1 MQRRMPLFR
10 ALPFLLV
17 LPGCGGDEAPTST
30 VTTTATTAPAARAPS
45 CTITASPVLA
55 KCSQETELT
64 IKITGGPADGS
75 FSTPKGTCAGFR
87 NVTETRCKFRTCDAG
102 KTTMTFLVSNANGG
116 SSCFVD
122 AYGSHLTMKVINL
135 SSGAKYSDGDGRCIW
150 IERGGAVD
158 TNYMEGYPVITL
170 YGLSPSSLCSGAKP
184 PAANRMT
191 FEDAIALDSP
201 LHGGDFDGQVTMNPK
216 DES

>member
-1 MQRRMPLFR
+1 MQRRVRWFR
-10 ALPFLLV
+10 VLPFLLI
-17 LPGCGGDEAPTST
+17 LPGCGGDEAPTSV
-30 VTTTATTAPAARAPS
+30 VTTTTTTTPRAPG
-45 CTITASPVLA
+45 CTITANPVLA
-55 KCSQETELT
+55 RCSQETELT
-64 IKITGGPADGS
+64 IKVTGGPADGS

-87 NVTETRCKFRTCDAG
+87 NVSEAKCKFRTCDAG

-122 AYGSHLTMKVINL
+122 AYGAHLTMQVINL

-150 IERGGAVD
+150 IARGGAVD

-184 PAANRMT
+184 PTSNRMT
-191 FEDAIALDSP
+191 FDDAIALDSP
-201 LHGGDFDGQVTMNPK
+201 LNGGDFDGLVTMNPK
-216 DES
+216 GET